1 MQTYPPVPRVDDAP
15 EGLLGSGHLWIQELV
30 DGGQLRFQLRESG
43 VLRFGDARREFG
55 REVPPRYRH
64 AVRHVR
70 ESLDRG
76 ALRAA
81 VEDVETVVFV
91 AEATHRQAVPYDF
104 ARLPPVLGLDIHDED
119 RGGFLPP
126 DAVER
131 VFDRLG
137 LTTVNTFD
145 REVRAADFDP
155 TPDAVPE
162 STWYDGP
169 AAGIVVRNK
178 TGDVAKLPDPA
189 VDRSYDP
196 EPLEGDAAALAER
209 LAIDDLLRRVL
220 DRSADD
226 AFERVFEAVLRRHHG
241 RLLHAGTAVDLEAFR
256 SALAGRV
263 SEWRTESA

>member
-81 VEDVETVVFV
+81 VDDVETVVFV
-91 AEATHRQAVPYDF
+91 TEATHRQAVPYDF
-104 ARLPPVLGLDIHDED
+104 ARLPPVLGLDVHDED

-178 TGDVAKLPDPA
+178 TGD
-189 VDRSYDP
+189 
-196 EPLEGDAAALAER
+196 AAALAER
-209 LAIDDLLRRVL
+209 LATDDLLRRVL